1 MKKIIFTI
9 LLFASFFCCYAENTN
24 IEENQFKGTWECIDE
39 GGDGFGLEFNN
50 KYVLFYDIY
59 NYDNEVEKEV
69 DIILPYVHDENFVII
84 FDEDS
89 DEKIYGYIENSI
101 LFIEGEQLTK
111 EKKEDNIFPKLFVCA
126 TCSKQLKVTKP
137 GRFRCSEC
145 KSILSVDSQGK
156 MSLE

>member
-1 MKKIIFTI
+1 MK
-9 LLFASFFCCYAENTN
+9 
-24 IEENQFKGTWECIDE
+24 

-145 KSILSVDSQGK
+145 KSILIVDSQGK